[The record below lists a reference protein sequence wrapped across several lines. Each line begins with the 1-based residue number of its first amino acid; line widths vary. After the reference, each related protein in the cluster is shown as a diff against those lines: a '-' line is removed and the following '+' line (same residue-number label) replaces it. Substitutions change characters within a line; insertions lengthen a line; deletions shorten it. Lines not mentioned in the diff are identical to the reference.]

1 MLVDIGSELRN
12 SHRMTTTIPAVEEL
26 TDEAFTRIRYST
38 EDEGRIG
45 RITLARPDKR
55 NAQDYRMLHEI
66 DRAFAIAGRDETVRV
81 VILDAEGPHF
91 SSGHDLSADP
101 DSIPLTCSNLVQSYD
116 QEGVLGHMAAEEE
129 FYLGMCWRWRNFP
142 KPTIAQVQGKVIAGG
157 LMLVWPMDL
166 IIAAEDATFSDPTVA
181 FGVNGHE
188 YFVHAWELGHR
199 KAKEILFRSSALTSA
214 ECREL
219 GMVNHVVPN
228 DQLHEFT
235 LGIAREIA
243 ERPVMGTK
251 LAKSAVNQSLDAQ
264 GQWNAIQAAFGL
276 HHVGHAHAR
285 VVHNGIPVDPSG
297 MDVIRRLSR

>member
-1 MLVDIGSELRN
+1 MN
-12 SHRMTTTIPAVEEL
+12 TTTTLADEL
-26 TDEAFTRIRYST
+26 SVANDPDTADGAAFTRIRYAT
-38 EDEGRIG
+38 EEGGLIA
-45 RITLARPDKR
+45 RITLARADKR

-66 DRAFAIAGRDETVRV
+66 DRALAIAGRDEQVRV

-91 SSGHDLSADP
+91 SSGHDLSP
-101 DSIPLTCSNLVQSYD
+101 DGTSIPTHCSNLVGSFE

-129 FYLGMCWRWRNFP
+129 FYIGMCWRWRNFP

-166 IIAAEDATFSDPTVA
+166 IIASEDATFSDPTVA

-188 YFVHAWELGHR
+188 FFVHAWELGAR
-199 KAKEILFRSSALTSA
+199 KAKEMLFRSSALTAA
-214 ECREL
+214 ECRDL
-219 GMVNHVVPN
+219 GMVNHVVPL
-228 DQLHEFT
+228 DDLREFT
-235 LGIAREIA
+235 LGIAKEIA
-243 ERPVMGTK
+243 QRPVMGTK

-285 VVHNGIPVDPSG
+285 VVHGYPVDPSG
-297 MDVIRRLSR
+297 IDVIRQLSR